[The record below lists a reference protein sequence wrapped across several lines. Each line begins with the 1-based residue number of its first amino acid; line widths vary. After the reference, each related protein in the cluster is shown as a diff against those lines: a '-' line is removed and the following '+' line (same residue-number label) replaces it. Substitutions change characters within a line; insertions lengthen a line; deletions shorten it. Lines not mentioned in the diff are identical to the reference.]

1 MAYTLGCTTLCATK
15 VWGFTKTTIT
25 WSSRGQIG
33 SFLAQVKALIKAYNL
48 PQLAKQIGP
57 F

>member
-48 PQLAKQIGP
+48 LQLA
-57 F
+57 